1 MEKKKK
7 RTIRFR
13 VKCAGRG
20 TTKRVKKR
28 EKRTKN
34 RRENQGYHAQ
44 GKARMGKDK
53 GKRKHYM

>member
-7 RTIRFR
+7 RTIEFR
-13 VKCAGRG
+13 VKRCR
-20 TTKRVKKR
+20 KRFKKEGKEKR
-28 EKRTKN
+28 EEDEN

-53 GKRKHYM
+53 GK